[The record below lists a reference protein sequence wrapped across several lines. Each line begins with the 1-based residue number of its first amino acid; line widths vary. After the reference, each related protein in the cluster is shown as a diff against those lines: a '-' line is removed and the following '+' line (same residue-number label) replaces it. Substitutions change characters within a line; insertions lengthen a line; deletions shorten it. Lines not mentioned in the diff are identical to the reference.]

1 MVSMVNSIP
10 SDAESGGRWFES
22 QMSQLFRPYSIKT
35 CLRHLALEGKT
46 GSCNSRC
53 KIYQLIPF
61 YYKQVFPCSINKLL
75 KLCLQPSF
83 LPLMG
88 TKINFLLI
96 SQAIFVFFMRISLE
110 SV

>member
-1 MVSMVNSIP
+1 MP

-53 KIYQLIPF
+53 KMYNLSRFTRNKYFPAQLIN
-61 YYKQVFPCSINKLL
+61 YKMV
-75 KLCLQPSF
+75 
-83 LPLMG
+83 
-88 TKINFLLI
+88 
-96 SQAIFVFFMRISLE
+96 
-110 SV
+110 

>member
-1 MVSMVNSIP
+1 MVNSIP

-61 YYKQVFPCSINKLL
+61 YYKQVFPCSINKLQNGL
-75 KLCLQPSF
+75 VLTQV
-83 LPLMG
+83 
-88 TKINFLLI
+88 
-96 SQAIFVFFMRISLE
+96 VFSTQFFATYGH
-110 SV
+110 